1 LCTSASCWTGF
12 LVGYLSI
19 IMRNQIQALKLPAGL
34 WKKLV
39 LFGLAAFFINAGVNH
54 FVNPDFYLSIMPPA
68 FPLHPEAVYI
78 SGFFEV
84 LGGVCVLI
92 PRLRKIAG
100 WGLVA
105 LLVAVYPA
113 NIYMAITPEA
123 FPDIHVAL
131 LYVRL
136 AFQFL
141 FFYWAFSVT
150 RPAYNSADQ

>member
-1 LCTSASCWTGF
+1 MTF
-12 LVGYLSI
+12 LSNLSSL
-19 IMRNQIQALKLPAGL
+19 MKLPTDW
-34 WKKLV
+34 WKKIV
-39 LFGLAAFFINAGVNH
+39 LFGLAAFFINVGVDH
-54 FVNPDFYLSIMPPA
+54 FVNPEFYLSIMPPA
-68 FPLHPEAVYI
+68 FPLHLEAVYI
-78 SGFFEV
+78 SGFFEI
-84 LGGVCVLI
+84 LGGVGVLI

-123 FPDIHVAL
+123 FPEASVAL

-141 FFYWAFSVT
+141 FFYWAYSVT
-150 RPAYNSADQ
+150 RPAYNGGDN

>member
-1 LCTSASCWTGF
+1 MNF
-12 LVGYLSI
+12 LSNLSVALQLPVGWWRKI
-19 IMRNQIQALKLPAGL
+19 
-34 WKKLV
+34 V
-39 LFGLAAFFINAGVNH
+39 LFGLAAFFINIGVNH

-68 FPLHPEAVYI
+68 FPMHVEAVYV

-113 NIYMAITPEA
+113 NIYMAITPDA
-123 FPDIHVAL
+123 FPDFPVAL

-136 AFQFL
+136 AFQFG

-150 RPAYNSADQ
+150 RPAYNSVDA

>member
-1 LCTSASCWTGF
+1 MSFLSNLSVALGLPVGF
-12 LVGYLSI
+12 W
-19 IMRNQIQALKLPAGL
+19 RN
-34 WKKLV
+34 LV
-39 LFGLAAFFINAGVNH
+39 LFGLAAFFINIGINH

-68 FPLHPEAVYI
+68 FPMHAEAVYV

-84 LGGVCVLI
+84 LGGICVLI

-123 FPDIHVAL
+123 FTDFPVAL

-136 AFQFL
+136 VFQFV

-150 RPAYNSADQ
+150 RPAYNTVDE

>member
-1 LCTSASCWTGF
+1 MTF
-12 LVGYLSI
+12 LSNLSSL
-19 IMRNQIQALKLPAGL
+19 MKLPTGW

-39 LFGLAAFFINAGVNH
+39 LFGLAAFFINVGVDH

-68 FPLHPEAVYI
+68 FPLHLEAVYV

-84 LGGVCVLI
+84 LGGVGVLI

-123 FPDIHVAL
+123 FPEASVAL

-136 AFQFL
+136 VFQFL

-150 RPAYNSADQ
+150 KSAYNGGDN